1 MSKIIEGKPWT
12 LREIRESLLTYAR
25 GRLFGEWVAQQR
37 EASELVNNPLN
48 DWIQRWSNDG
58 ADPKAV
64 MDVRLYLDNW
74 KYKLE
79 VDNIHDSIESILEG
93 TNDTEPFWEPQK
105 RLTMRDI
112 DITDAEWLQ
121 PARIVKRDGRTV
133 PFTLSS
139 IIDAIRAA
147 AIASRASLTPL
158 DLSSAATLASARL
171 YEQAVA
177 NRMEYSW
184 DPTQLY
190 YIGPVAN
197 LETTVEAC
205 QDEVERALID
215 LEFSE
220 VASDVARRAI
230 NKVSARAV
238 EPSDNIGEI
247 E

>member
-37 EASELVNNPLN
+37 EECELINDQLN
-48 DWIQRWSNDG
+48 AWLQRWSDDG

-79 VDNIHDSIESILEG
+79 VDDIHDSVESILEG
-93 TNDTEPFWEPQK
+93 TGDAEPFWEPQE
-105 RLTMRDI
+105 RLTLDDI
-112 DITDAEWLQ
+112 DITDAKWLQ
-121 PARIVKRDGRTV
+121 PTRIVKRDGRIV
-133 PFTLSS
+133 PFS
-139 IIDAIRAA
+139 IEPIIHAIHAA
-147 AIASRASLTPL
+147 DTASGANLAVG
-158 DLSSAATLASARL
+158 DYFSAATLASARL

-177 NRMEYSW
+177 NHQEYSW

-215 LEFSE
+215 LGFSE